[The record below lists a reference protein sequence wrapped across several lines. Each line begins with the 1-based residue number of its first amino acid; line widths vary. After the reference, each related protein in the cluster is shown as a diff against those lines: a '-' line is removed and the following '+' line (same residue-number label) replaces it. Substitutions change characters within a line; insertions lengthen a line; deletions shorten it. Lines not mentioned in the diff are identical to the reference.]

1 MSNQSPEPSM
11 TEPVSVAPAEVPAVP
26 VEVPAGGVAEPKG
39 LAAMTSNLKLIW
51 ENRNVRRLQLAFVGS
66 EIGNWAYGMAIL
78 VWAYGKGGAVL
89 VGTWAGI
96 RMLLAAFSAP
106 IGGAVADR
114 VPRRTFMLANDAIC
128 LALILVT
135 ATMIWWDRN
144 IWFVLVP
151 ATVLTVVQ
159 TAFRSAQAG
168 LLPSLVD
175 NPKQLTAANATS
187 EIVNSGAT
195 FVGPAMAGLL
205 LTVLGVV
212 PVVLFNALSFIWSLY
227 LVSRISTRAVTT
239 ESLADPS
246 AGAASAVEHPGSE
259 TADDTVVAEKGD
271 EVGGDE
277 PAEEPFWKQT
287 TRGFQAIG
295 TDRDLL
301 ALTGLLGINGVL
313 AGVLSVLVVLV
324 AAQMLGDP
332 AAVGWLNAVLGATTV
347 LGGLVMLSLAGRVK
361 LGRLVVWGVLGWCLP
376 LIVLGIAPHIVVIV
390 IVFAVIGLLDPM
402 INVGFGVIP
411 ARLVEDR
418 VLSRV
423 YASIESLFVASAALG
438 AFITPL
444 LVAKVGL
451 STAVIVL
458 GVIGIVLALLCSV
471 RMPHLDG
478 RLAEPRGLQLLSAV
492 PLFAPLSPTM
502 LEQLAHK
509 LEPLSVPA
517 GEVIVAE
524 GGVSDLFYV
533 IESGSVEVT
542 QDGRVLRT
550 EGRGDVFGE
559 IGLLHDVPRTATVTA
574 LDDVELLTLTR
585 EDFLALMSGEDRVRV
600 LASDLATRRL
610 AI

>member
-11 TEPVSVAPAEVPAVP
+11 TEPVSVAPVEVPAVP

-106 IGGAVADR
+106 IGGAIADR

-438 AFITPL
+438 AFITPSSSPRS
-444 LVAKVGL
+444 ACPPQSSSSGSSGSSSRSCAACACRT
-451 STAVIVL
+451 STAASPSRVASNCCPPCRSSRRCRRPCSSSWRTSSSPCRCPL
-458 GVIGIVLALLCSV
+458 GRSSS
-471 RMPHLDG
+471 
-478 RLAEPRGLQLLSAV
+478 PRVG
-492 PLFAPLSPTM
+492 SPTC
-502 LEQLAHK
+502 
-509 LEPLSVPA
+509 STSSNPA
-517 GEVIVAE
+517 ASRSPRTVACCARRA
-524 GGVSDLFYV
+524 
-533 IESGSVEVT
+533 EVT
-542 QDGRVLRT
+542 SSGRSVCST
-550 EGRGDVFGE
+550 TSPA
-559 IGLLHDVPRTATVTA
+559 PRRSPRSMT
-574 LDDVELLTLTR
+574 
-585 EDFLALMSGEDRVRV
+585 SNC
-600 LASDLATRRL
+600 SP
-610 AI
+610 